1 MAGLGDELNA
11 ESAAAC
17 GIELAVKVERWPIR
31 GGFTISRGSK
41 HEAVVVVASLSDG
54 SYAGRGE
61 CVPYARYGE
70 SVEGVVAAIEACAG
84 PIANGLSRAGLAA
97 LLPAGAARNALDC
110 ALWDLEAKRSGVS
123 AASLAG
129 LKTLRPVLTAFTL
142 SLGSPEAMAVGARE
156 AVSSHLLLK
165 LKLGGDGDEERL
177 AAVREAAPQARLIVD
192 ANEAW
197 QPDDL
202 ESLLAA
208 AAAARVELVEQ
219 PLPAGRDDLL
229 QRIERHV
236 PVCADESV
244 HDRASL
250 EAIAR
255 RYDAVNIKLDKTGGL
270 TEALL
275 VAAEAR
281 ALGLKIMVGCMVAT
295 SLSMAPALLLA
306 QGADFVDLDGP
317 LLLARD
323 RMPGLAYE
331 AGMVFPPPP
340 ELWG

>member
-1 MAGLGDELNA
+1 MGAAEDELNGGA
-11 ESAAAC
+11 KGRLS
-17 GIELAVKVERWPIR
+17 LAVRVERWPIA

-41 HEAVVVVASLSDG
+41 HEAVVVVASIGDG
-54 SYAGRGE
+54 LHTGQGE
-61 CVPYARYGE
+61 CVPYGRYGE
-70 SVEGVVAAIEACAG
+70 SVEGVVSSIEACAG
-84 PIANGLSRAGLAA
+84 AMASGLSRPELLS

-110 ALWDLEAKRSGVS
+110 ALWDLEAKRSGRR
-123 AASLAG
+123 AAALAG
-129 LKTLRPVLTAFTL
+129 LAPLHPVPTAFTL
-142 SLGSPEAMAVGARE
+142 SLGPPEAMAARARE
-156 AVSSHLLLK
+156 ANAYPLLK

-177 AAVREAAPQARLIVD
+177 EAVREAVPEMRLIAD

-197 QPDDL
+197 RPEQL
-202 ESLLAA
+202 EKLLAA
-208 AAAARVELVEQ
+208 ASASGVELVEQ
-219 PLPAGRDDLL
+219 PLPAGGDEFLE
-229 QRIERHV
+229 RIARPV

-275 VAAEAR
+275 TVAHAR
-281 ALGLKIMVGCMVAT
+281 ALGLKIMVGSMVAT

-306 QGADFVDLDGP
+306 QDADWVDLDGP

-323 RMPGLAYE
+323 RVPGLTYA
-331 AGMVFPPPP
+331 AGQVFPPEP

>member
-1 MAGLGDELNA
+1 MADVGGELN
-11 ESAAAC
+11 
-17 GIELAVKVERWPIR
+17 GAVAPRLTVQIERWPVS
-31 GGFTISRGSK
+31 GGFTISRGAK
-41 HEAVVVVASLSDG
+41 QEAVVVVATIGDG
-54 SYAGRGE
+54 PHIGRGE
-61 CVPYARYGE
+61 CVPYAHYGE
-70 SVEGVVAAIEACAG
+70 SVEGVVTAIQACASA
-84 PIANGLSRAGLAA
+84 IATGLSRTELAA

-110 ALWDLEAKRSGVS
+110 ALWDLEAKRSGRS

-129 LKTLRPVLTAFTL
+129 IGSLRPVLTAFTL
-142 SLGSPEAMAVGARE
+142 SLGSPEAMADAARK
-156 AVSSHLLLK
+156 APGYPLLK
-165 LKLGGDGDEERL
+165 LKLGGAGDIERL
-177 AAVREAAPQARLIVD
+177 RAVRAAVPEARLIAD

-197 QPDDL
+197 QPHET

-208 AAAARVELVEQ
+208 AAEEGVELVEQ
-219 PLPAGRDDLL
+219 PLPAGNDELL
-229 QRIERHV
+229 RHIKRAV

-250 EAIAR
+250 DAIAD

-275 VAAEAR
+275 AAASAR
-281 ALGLKIMVGCMVAT
+281 ARGLKIMVGSMVAT
-295 SLSMAPALLLA
+295 SLAMAPALVVA

-323 RMPGLAYE
+323 RDPGLSYDGA
-331 AGMVFPPPP
+331 MVFPPRP